1 MNRLLILIFDAARGP
16 WRFRATIIGV
26 ETYGVL
32 TRPAVLVTKRFAL

>member
-32 TRPAVLVTKRFAL
+32 TRPAAVIRKHFAV